1 MTSHGPETLNM
12 ILMGRAFVPGCPH
25 LFDLYW
31 HHICTCRSML
41 PDEAKVLPVVVNGWD
56 NGGHIGTYILRKSLS
71 SSESV

>member
-1 MTSHGPETLNM
+1 
-12 ILMGRAFVPGCPH
+12 
-25 LFDLYW
+25 
-31 HHICTCRSML
+31 ML